1 MIDQAVTWI
10 LGILT
15 TLFGGLNIF
24 QWITLNSYKR
34 LKSAEAYQ
42 SEIEALRAIIEEN
55 RAEIGRLSQR
65 LEACDRR
72 EIENNNRYDVLYQ
85 KYDAL
90 RDEFEEYKLKHK

>member
-1 MIDQAVTWI
+1 MSEQVLTWI
-10 LGILT
+10 LGILS

-42 SEIEALRAIIEEN
+42 SEIESLRAIIKEN
-55 RAEIGRLSQR
+55 SAEIGRLSQR

-72 EIENNNRYDVLYQ
+72 EVENNNRYDILYQ